1 LGLGLLGYTEFFAS
15 GDYMLVGHAIGR
27 AFIVVTHERAANSK
41 TKVKIPN
48 ACEPF
53 AVQCINPFELLQ
65 RENANFVLG
74 R

>member
-53 AVQCINPFELLQ
+53 AVQYINPFELLQ